1 MLEYQAELERLR
13 REIEYYRHE
22 LDELGAKDIKSDYVI
37 TALRREVKQKR
48 QGFAILTDLQKSFN
62 LQTPF
67 SAILEMTV
75 RAINSTLE
83 MDKSVIFTPTERHA
97 VLKPSCW
104 AGFPETLES
113 SLGRLEIDL
122 PSDLLLPEA
131 MILANGSSVSTPF
144 IEHVRSTLQLPF
156 FIYLP
161 IHVERTAIGVLISG
175 RNREQ
180 KPYYLPLDQGDVDSP
195 RAIASLIS
203 TSVQNVRIADLKG
216 FERLLLNI
224 LPRSIALRLKE
235 GERVI
240 ADSLSEVTVLFA
252 DLVGFTRFADQVK
265 PEVLVRMLNQVFS
278 SFDELVLRF
287 GLEKVKTIGD
297 AYMLVGGA
305 PDPRKD
311 HAEAAAEMALA
322 MLEMLAQ
329 FNKATGKELSM
340 RIGMHTGPVVAGVI
354 GSQKYAHD
362 LWGSTVNTASR
373 MESSGMAGRI
383 HVSEATY
390 LRLHQR
396 YNLEE
401 RGLITVKGIGE
412 IKTYFLLARKG

>member
-1 MLEYQAELERLR
+1 MPGDNDELERLR
-13 REIEYYRHE
+13 REVEYYRDQ
-22 LDELGAKDIKSDYVI
+22 LDELGAKDVKSDYVI
-37 TALRREVKQKR
+37 TTLRREVKQKR

-62 LQTPF
+62 LQTPL
-67 SAILEMTV
+67 SVMLEITV

-83 MDKSVIFTPTERHA
+83 MDKSVILTPTERYP
-97 VLKPSCW
+97 VFKPSCW
-104 AGFPETLES
+104 AGFPETLED
-113 SLGRLEIDL
+113 SLGRLEIEV
-122 PSDLLLPEA
+122 PSDLLLPDA
-131 MILANGSSVSTPF
+131 MLLANRSSASTPF
-144 IEHVRSTLQLPF
+144 VEHVRSGLQLPF
-156 FIYLP
+156 FVYLP

-175 RNREQ
+175 RHREG
-180 KPYYLPLDQGDVDSP
+180 KPFFPPLDQGDIDSL

-203 TSVQNVRIADLKG
+203 TSLQNVHIAELKG

-235 GERVI
+235 GERII

-278 SFDELVLRF
+278 SFDELALRF

-311 HAEAAAEMALA
+311 HAEAVAEMALA
-322 MLEMLAQ
+322 MLAVLAQ
-329 FNKATGKELSM
+329 FNKEACKDLRM

-354 GSQKYAHD
+354 GSQKYAYD

-373 MESSGMAGRI
+373 MESSGMPGRI

-390 LRLHQR
+390 SRLHQR

-401 RGLITVKGIGE
+401 RGLIMVKGIGE
-412 IKTYFLLARKG
+412 IRTYFLLGRKE